1 MLASCS
7 FFISLALSE
16 MFTDVEAFLEY
27 LKVRVMRRHFTIVNR
42 ADYRTVILRF

>member
-27 LKVRVMRRHFTIVNR
+27 LKVRQSC
-42 ADYRTVILRF
+42 AVILLLLTERITAL